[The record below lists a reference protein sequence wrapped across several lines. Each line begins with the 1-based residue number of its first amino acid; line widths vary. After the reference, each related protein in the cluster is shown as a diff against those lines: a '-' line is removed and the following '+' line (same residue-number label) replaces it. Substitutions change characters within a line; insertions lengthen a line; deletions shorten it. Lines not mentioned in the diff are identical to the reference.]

1 MPPVPAGNKHAERFW
16 EARLRWSRCSE
27 TRRLSGA
34 VPAAGGARGGGGA
47 ARLHLPAP
55 SPPSKAA
62 GPRGPLPCSPGA
74 GAESAVRSGRG
85 IASGLGIPAGGG
97 GGRGAP
103 GCPLG
108 SGACGLARAAQSR
121 SSAAL
126 PRAPVDPEAEVSGG
140 ASPWQRAEA
149 EGAALMAAAGGAAL
163 WRRLAAWLPRG
174 PPGLAALLGRLSD
187 RLSRGRDRR
196 SRR

>member
-27 TRRLSGA
+27 TRTLSGA
-34 VPAAGGARGGGGA
+34 VPAAGGARGGGRG
-47 ARLHLPAP
+47 RPAP
-55 SPPSKAA
+55 SPRPF
-62 GPRGPLPCSPGA
+62 SP
-74 GAESAVRSGRG
+74 
-85 IASGLGIPAGGG
+85 IQ
-97 GGRGAP
+97 GRGA
-103 GCPLG
+103 
-108 SGACGLARAAQSR
+108 ARAAPVQPRGRGRKRGALRAGHRFGAGNPRRRGRWSR
-121 SSAAL
+121 GSGLPAGFWGLRPRPRGAIPLQRSAPAS
-126 PRAPVDPEAEVSGG
+126 PGDPEAEVSGG